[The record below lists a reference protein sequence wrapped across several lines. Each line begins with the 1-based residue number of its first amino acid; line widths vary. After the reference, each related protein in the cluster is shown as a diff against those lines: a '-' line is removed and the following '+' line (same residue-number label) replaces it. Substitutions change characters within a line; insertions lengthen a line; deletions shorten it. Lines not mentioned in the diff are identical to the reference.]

1 VVAVGS
7 EKLTYIFHTKYGG
20 WGDIQT
26 SRIFMF
32 KLCVLQ
38 IREQFLLFVSFL
50 EMPAV
55 FDLQHDSR
63 VNFNDNG

>member
-1 VVAVGS
+1 VVAVSS
-7 EKLTYIFHTKYGG
+7 EKLTYIFHTKCGG

-26 SRIFMF
+26 SKTFMF

-38 IREQFLLFVSFL
+38 IREQLPLFVSFL

-55 FDLQHDSR
+55 FVL
-63 VNFNDNG
+63 